1 MKELLRKNV
10 NLYVEKKF
18 NLQTECKRDVW
29 QMIPLS
35 IAFSSPF
42 KVHAFSKARLDD
54 TKKVPV
60 IKSNTVTLEETK
72 ATRRLLLGRKL
83 KK

>member
-1 MKELLRKNV
+1 MW
-10 NLYVEKKF
+10 KKTF
-18 NLQTECKRDVW
+18 NLQTECKRDAW

-54 TKKVPV
+54 T
-60 IKSNTVTLEETK
+60 
-72 ATRRLLLGRKL
+72 
-83 KK
+83 